1 MDTDFSPVHAVLRFP
16 CTSEITIS
24 PKGEQN
30 DIWFTGRVLS
40 ENRYG
45 VISDR

>member
-1 MDTDFSPVHAVLRFP
+1 MDTDFSLVQVLRFP
-16 CTSEITIS
+16 CTSEITIF

-30 DIWFTGRVLS
+30 DIRFTGRVLS

-45 VISDR
+45 VISDH